1 MKKSISFLISII
13 LLIAAVTVGSITLI
27 SIALTS
33 NQLKKVVQTTEDG
46 SKASNEAESLIE
58 TLSSTHLSV
67 VALIGQKDI
76 DQLEVQ
82 VDAFNKKR
90 EQIKK
95 EITGCAKCE
104 KNLQEKFAVY
114 NQNLEKVLSEFILVG
129 KKSQATDF
137 FITNLTPEF
146 DELAKALNETQK
158 VIQEQI
164 LTTVSSSKAEQEHL
178 ASILISISGTLIILF
193 LAVGWFLSR
202 KIKINLLTTI
212 SHINQTG
219 ETLEKSSTSLGNSSN
234 ELSNSAISS
243 ASSLEE
249 TVASL
254 EEVSSI
260 VDRNS
265 QGAIE
270 CAKIAE
276 DSLNLVNSGKKSID
290 DLSLTIAAMSDSSRR
305 IEEIVGM
312 IEDISFQTNL
322 LALNAAVE
330 AARAGEQGKG
340 FAVVADAVRSLAQR
354 ASQSAK
360 EISTLIQEASKNSQ
374 ISSSQVSQSHDLFSK
389 VLESISKL
397 NYITKEISEGSKE
410 QSMGLRQISE
420 ELSHLDTISQNN
432 SKEAME
438 TANTAQ
444 DLANQTKI
452 LSSSIVELSKLAG

>member
-13 LLIAAVTVGSITLI
+13 LLIAAVTVGSITFI

-33 NQLKKVVQTTEDG
+33 YQLKKVVHTTEEG

-82 VDAFNKKR
+82 VDTFNKKR

-95 EITGCAKCE
+95 ELTSCAKCE
-104 KNLQEKFAVY
+104 KSLQEKFATY
-114 NQNLEKVLSEFILVG
+114 NQNLEKVLSEYILVG

-137 FITNLTPEF
+137 FITSLTPEF
-146 DELAKALNETQK
+146 DEIAKILNESQNS
-158 VIQEQI
+158 IQTQI
-164 LTTVSSSKAEQEHL
+164 LSTVSSSKAEQEHL
-178 ASILISISGTLIILF
+178 SLVLISISTILIISF
-193 LAVGWFLSR
+193 LAIGWFISR
-202 KIKINLLTTI
+202 KIKSNLLTTI
-212 SHINQTG
+212 SNINQTG
-219 ETLEKSSTSLGNSSN
+219 ETLEKSSSSLGNSSN

-260 VDRNS
+260 VERNS
-265 QGAIE
+265 EGAME

-276 DSLNLVNSGKKSID
+276 ESLSLVNTGKNSID
-290 DLSLTIAAMSDSSRR
+290 ALSLSIAAMSDSSKR

-374 ISSSQVSQSHDLFSK
+374 ASSSQVLQSHELFSK

-397 NYITKEISEGSKE
+397 NYITKEIAAGSKE

-420 ELSHLDTISQNN
+420 ELNHLDTISQNN

-438 TANTAQ
+438 TSNTAQ
-444 DLANQTKI
+444 ELASQTKI
-452 LSSSIVELSKLAG
+452 LSSSIIELSKLAG

>member
-13 LLIAAVTVGSITLI
+13 LVIAAVTVGSITLI

-33 NQLKKVVQTTEDG
+33 NQLKKVVQTTLEG

-95 EITGCAKCE
+95 EITNCSKCE
-104 KNLQEKFAVY
+104 KTLQEKFNIY

-146 DELAKALNETQK
+146 DELAKTLNESQK
-158 VIQEQI
+158 LIQEQI
-164 LTTVSSSKAEQEHL
+164 LLAASSSKTEQEHL
-178 ASILISISGTLIILF
+178 ANILISISGILIILF
-193 LAVGWFLSR
+193 LTAGWLLSR
-202 KIKINLLTTI
+202 KIKTNLLTTI
-212 SHINQTG
+212 AHINQTG
-219 ETLEKSSTSLGNSSN
+219 ETLEKSSSSLGNSSN

-265 QGAIE
+265 QGAME

-290 DLSLTIAAMSDSSRR
+290 DLSLTIAAMSDSSKR

-360 EISTLIQEASKNSQ
+360 EISTLIQEATRNSQ
-374 ISSSQVSQSHDLFSK
+374 TSSTQVSQSHDLFSK

-420 ELSHLDTISQNN
+420 ELHHLDTISQNN

-438 TANTAQ
+438 TSNTAQ
-444 DLANQTKI
+444 ELANQTKI